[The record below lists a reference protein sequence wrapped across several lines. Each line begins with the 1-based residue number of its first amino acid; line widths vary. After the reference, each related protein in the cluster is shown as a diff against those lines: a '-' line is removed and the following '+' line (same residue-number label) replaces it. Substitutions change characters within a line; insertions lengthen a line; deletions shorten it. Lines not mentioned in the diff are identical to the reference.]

1 MKLANKLFIAF
12 SATTVITVTLLLL
25 IWQWGLQRAFLGF
38 IEQAESKPIEEIERR
53 LTYFYDLNGGWYV
66 LRDNKD
72 AWKDQVKDERR
83 PPPQRRQNNAK
94 NRDRKPNNRGPTPP
108 PKNNDQGTL
117 RRLSLYDVNKQVI
130 FGRESIDENPIIRSL
145 HDYKNNLIGYVGV
158 VPERLLE
165 DGPDTALLQQQLTLG
180 LVTGVIALLC
190 SLSIAYWI
198 SRHFSQPIERL
209 RKATSEL
216 KQGNLDWRL
225 TINSGDEIQQLAED
239 VNALAARLQENKN
252 QRQEWSSNIAHEL
265 RTPIAIL
272 QNQCEAML
280 DGVFELSEER
290 ITLLL
295 GETKRLHRLVEDLYQ
310 LSLAESDELHYQLRE
325 LFPNE
330 LVQSAVNRF
339 QTQCSEANLI
349 LSFEDQTT
357 QPLAIL
363 GDAERLVQVFDNLL
377 QNSLRYTDSPGK
389 IHTSIKIQGSSVVIC
404 FEDSSPGVKEE
415 EQSQLFV
422 RLYRVE
428 KSRSRKYGGSGLGL
442 TICRAIVDAHGGTI
456 VAKQSELGGLRVI
469 IKIPLKHG
477 LKS

>member
-38 IEQAESKPIEEIERR
+38 IEQAESKSIEEIERR
-53 LTYFYDLNGGWYV
+53 LTHFYDLNGGWHV
-66 LRDNKD
+66 LRGNEG
-72 AWKDQVKDERR
+72 AWRGQFNDLHR
-83 PPPQRRQNNAK
+83 PPPK
-94 NRDRKPNNRGPTPP
+94 NRNLNNRRRNPP

-117 RRLSLYDVNKQVI
+117 RRLSLYDVNKQVV
-130 FGRESIDENPIIRSL
+130 FGRGAMGENPIIRIL
-145 HDYKNNLIGYVGV
+145 HDNGNNIIGYVGV

-165 DGPDTALLQQQLTLG
+165 NGPDTALLQKQLTLG

-209 RKATSEL
+209 REATSEL

-225 TINSGDEIQQLAED
+225 TISSGDEIQQLAED
-239 VNALAARLQENKN
+239 VNALASRLQKNKN
-252 QRQEWSSNIAHEL
+252 LRQEWSSNIAHEL

-272 QNQCEAML
+272 QNQCEAIL
-280 DGVFELSEER
+280 DGVFELSEDR

-295 GETKRLHRLVEDLYQ
+295 GETQRLHRLVEDLYQ
-310 LSLAESDELHYQLRE
+310 LSLAESDDLHYQLCA
-325 LFPNE
+325 LSPNE
-330 LVQSAVNRF
+330 LVQRAVNRF
-339 QTQCSEANLI
+339 HIQCSEANLM
-349 LSFEDQTT
+349 LTLEDLTV
-357 QPLAIL
+357 QPVAIL

-389 IHTSIKIQGSSVVIC
+389 IHVSVKSGEVQSQGSSVVIC
-404 FEDSSPGVKEE
+404 IEDSSPGVKQE
-415 EQSQLFV
+415 EQSRLFT

-428 KSRSRKYGGSGLGL
+428 KSRSRMHGGSGLGL
-442 TICRAIVDAHGGTI
+442 TICRAIIDAHGGSI
-456 VAKQSELGGLRVI
+456 MAKQSRLGGLSVI
-469 IKIPLKHG
+469 ITIPLIQGQKP
-477 LKS
+477 